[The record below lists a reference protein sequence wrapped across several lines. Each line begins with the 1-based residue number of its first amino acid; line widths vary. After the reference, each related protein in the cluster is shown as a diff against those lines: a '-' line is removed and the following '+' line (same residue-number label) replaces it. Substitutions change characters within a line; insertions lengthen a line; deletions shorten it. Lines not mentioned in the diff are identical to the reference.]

1 MNYDLK
7 DKISIVTGGAQG
19 LGRAIA
25 IELGRR
31 GSHLIVC
38 DVNLEAAEKVAEEIR
53 ALGRKASAIKVD
65 VSVASDIDRMVDYVF
80 KEFGRIDILVN
91 NAGICQVVTIEK
103 MTEED
108 WDRVM
113 AINLKGVFL
122 CSKAVMRIMK
132 KLGSGRIVNL
142 GSVAGKVGGIA
153 TGANYSVSK
162 AGVICFTK
170 ALARELA
177 PHGITVN
184 AVAPGVIETD
194 MTRGITQ
201 GDFTEYIKTIP
212 LGWIGS
218 AEDVAHAVAFLVS
231 DEARYITGE
240 ILDVNGGM
248 LMD

>member
-1 MNYDLK
+1 MSLMNK
-7 DKISIVTGGAQG
+7 VSIVTGGAQG
-19 LGRAIA
+19 LGKAIA
-25 IELGRR
+25 LELARK
-31 GSHLIVC
+31 GSHLVVG
-38 DVNLEAAEKVAEEIR
+38 DVNLEAAQRVTEEVH
-53 ALGRKASAIKVD
+53 ALGRRSLALRVD
-65 VSVASDIDRMVDYVF
+65 VSNARDVNEMADRVV

-91 NAGICQVVTIEK
+91 NAGICQVISIEE

-113 AINLKGVFL
+113 NVNLKGVFL
-122 CSKAVMRIMK
+122 SSRAVMGVMK
-132 KLGSGRIVNL
+132 KQRSGRIVNM

-177 PHGITVN
+177 PYGVTVN

-201 GDFTEYIKTIP
+201 GDFTDYLKAIP
-212 LGWIGS
+212 LGTIGS
-218 AEDVAHAVAFLVS
+218 AEDVSHAVAFLVS

>member
-1 MNYDLK
+1 MNK
-7 DKISIVTGGAQG
+7 VSIVTGGAQG
-19 LGRAIA
+19 LGKAIA
-25 IELGRR
+25 LELARK
-31 GSHLIVC
+31 GSHLVVG
-38 DVNLEAAEKVAEEIR
+38 DVNLEAAQRVTEEVH
-53 ALGRKASAIKVD
+53 ALGRRALALRVD
-65 VSVASDIDRMVDYVF
+65 VSKATDVNEMADRVV

-91 NAGICQVVTIEK
+91 NAGICQVISIEA

-113 AINLKGVFL
+113 NVNLKGVFL
-122 CSKAVMRIMK
+122 SSRAVMGVMK
-132 KLGSGRIVNL
+132 KQRSGRIVNM

-177 PHGITVN
+177 PYGVTVN

-201 GDFTEYIKTIP
+201 GDFTDYLKAIP
-212 LGWIGS
+212 LGTIGS
-218 AEDVAHAVAFLVS
+218 AEDVSHAVAFLVS

>member
-1 MNYDLK
+1 MSLK
-7 DKISIVTGGAQG
+7 DKVSIVTGGAQG
-19 LGRAIA
+19 LGKAIA
-25 IELGRR
+25 LELARR
-31 GSHLIVC
+31 GSHLIIC
-38 DVNLEAAEKVAEEIR
+38 DVNFEAAQKVTEEIR
-53 ALGRKASAIKVD
+53 ALGRRSLSLKVD
-65 VSVASDIDRMVDYVF
+65 VSKMGDVNGMVDRVLQ
-80 KEFGRIDILVN
+80 EFERIDILIN
-91 NAGICQVVTIEK
+91 NAGICQVISIEE

-113 AINLKGVFL
+113 SVNLKGVFL
-122 CSKAVMRIMK
+122 CSKAVMGIMK
-132 KLGSGRIVNL
+132 KRRSGRIVSM
-142 GSVAGKVGGIA
+142 GSISGKLGGIA

-162 AGVICFTK
+162 AGVMCFTK

-177 PHGITVN
+177 PYGITVN

-201 GDFTEYIKTIP
+201 GDFTNYAKTIP
-212 LGWIGS
+212 LGIVGS
-218 AEDVAHAVAFLVS
+218 VEDVAYAVAFLVS

>member
-1 MNYDLK
+1 MSLINK
-7 DKISIVTGGAQG
+7 VSIVTGGAQG
-19 LGRAIA
+19 LGKAIA
-25 IELGRR
+25 LELARK
-31 GSHLIVC
+31 GSHLVVG
-38 DVNLEAAEKVAEEIR
+38 DVNLEAAQRVTEEVR
-53 ALGRKASAIKVD
+53 ALGRRSLALRVD
-65 VSVASDIDRMVDYVF
+65 VSNARDVAEMADRVV

-91 NAGICQVVTIEK
+91 NAGVCQVVTIEK
-103 MTEED
+103 MTEGD

-122 CSKAVMRIMK
+122 CSKAVMSVMK
-132 KLGSGRIVNL
+132 KQRSGRIVNM
-142 GSVAGKVGGIA
+142 GSLAGKVGGIA

-162 AGVICFTK
+162 AGVMCFTK

-177 PHGITVN
+177 PFGVTVN

-201 GDFTEYIKTIP
+201 GDFTNYLKTIP
-212 LGWIGS
+212 LGTIGS
-218 AEDVAHAVAFLVS
+218 AEDVSHAVAFLVS

>member
-1 MNYDLK
+1 MSLMNK
-7 DKISIVTGGAQG
+7 VSIVTGGAQG
-19 LGRAIA
+19 LGKAIA
-25 IELGRR
+25 LELARK
-31 GSHLIVC
+31 GSHLVVG
-38 DVNLEAAEKVAEEIR
+38 DVNLETAQRVTEEVH
-53 ALGRKASAIKVD
+53 ALGRRSLALKVD
-65 VSVASDIDRMVDYVF
+65 VSNARDVSEMADRVV

-122 CSKAVMRIMK
+122 CSKAVMGVMK
-132 KLGSGRIVNL
+132 KQRSGRIVNM
-142 GSVAGKVGGIA
+142 GSLAGKVGGIA

-162 AGVICFTK
+162 AGVMCFTK

-177 PHGITVN
+177 PYGVTVN

-201 GDFTEYIKTIP
+201 GDFTNYLKTIP
-212 LGWIGS
+212 LGTIGS
-218 AEDVAHAVAFLVS
+218 AEDVAYAVTFLAS

-240 ILDVNGGM
+240 TLDVNGGM

>member
-1 MNYDLK
+1 MSLMNK
-7 DKISIVTGGAQG
+7 VSIVTGGAQG

-25 IELGRR
+25 LDLARK
-31 GSHLIVC
+31 GSHLVVG
-38 DVNLEAAEKVAEEIR
+38 DVNLETAQRVTEEVH
-53 ALGRKASAIKVD
+53 ALGRRSLALRVD
-65 VSVASDIDRMVDYVF
+65 VSNARDVSEMADRVV

-103 MTEED
+103 MSEED

-113 AINLKGVFL
+113 AVNLKGVFL
-122 CSKAVMRIMK
+122 CSKAVMGVMK
-132 KLGSGRIVNL
+132 KQRSGRIVNM
-142 GSVAGKVGGIA
+142 GSLAGKVGGIA

-162 AGVICFTK
+162 AGVMCFTK

-177 PHGITVN
+177 PYGVTVN

-201 GDFTEYIKTIP
+201 GDFTNYLKTIP
-212 LGWIGS
+212 LGTIGS
-218 AEDVAHAVAFLVS
+218 AEDVSHAVAFLVS

>member
-1 MNYDLK
+1 MSLMN
-7 DKISIVTGGAQG
+7 KISIVTGGAQG
-19 LGRAIA
+19 LGKAIA
-25 IELGRR
+25 LDLARK
-31 GSHLIVC
+31 GSHLVVG
-38 DVNLEAAEKVAEEIR
+38 DVNLEAAQRVTEEVH
-53 ALGRKASAIKVD
+53 ALGRRSLALRVD
-65 VSVASDIDRMVDYVF
+65 VSNARDVSEMADRVV

-103 MTEED
+103 MSEED

-122 CSKAVMRIMK
+122 CSKAVMGVMK
-132 KLGSGRIVNL
+132 KQRSGRIVNM
-142 GSVAGKVGGIA
+142 GSLAGKVGGIA

-162 AGVICFTK
+162 AGVMCFTK

-177 PHGITVN
+177 PYGVTVN

-201 GDFTEYIKTIP
+201 GDFTNYLKTIP
-212 LGWIGS
+212 LGTIGS
-218 AEDVAHAVAFLVS
+218 AEDVAYAVAFLAS

>member
-1 MNYDLK
+1 MSLMNK
-7 DKISIVTGGAQG
+7 VSIVTGGAQG

-25 IELGRR
+25 LELARK
-31 GSHLIVC
+31 GSHLVVG
-38 DVNLEAAEKVAEEIR
+38 DVNLEAAQRVTEEVH
-53 ALGRKASAIKVD
+53 ALGRRSLALRVD
-65 VSVASDIDRMVDYVF
+65 VSNARDVSEMADRVV

-122 CSKAVMRIMK
+122 CSKAVMGVMK
-132 KLGSGRIVNL
+132 KQRSGRIVNM
-142 GSVAGKVGGIA
+142 GSLAGKVGGIA

-162 AGVICFTK
+162 AGVMCFTK

-177 PHGITVN
+177 PYGVTVN

-201 GDFTEYIKTIP
+201 GDFTNYLKTIP
-212 LGWIGS
+212 LGTIGS
-218 AEDVAHAVAFLVS
+218 AEDVSHAVAFLVS

>member
-1 MNYDLK
+1 MSLRNK
-7 DKISIVTGGAQG
+7 VSIVTGGAQG
-19 LGRAIA
+19 LGKAIVL
-25 IELGRR
+25 ELARKGAQLVV
-31 GSHLIVC
+31 G
-38 DVNLEAAEKVAEEIR
+38 DVNLEAAQRVTEEVH
-53 ALGRKASAIKVD
+53 ALGRRALALRVD
-65 VSVASDIDRMVDYVF
+65 VSSASDVNDMADRVV

-113 AINLKGVFL
+113 NVNLKGVFL
-122 CSKAVMRIMK
+122 SSRAVMGVMK
-132 KLGSGRIVNL
+132 RQRSGRIVNM

-177 PHGITVN
+177 PYGVTVN

-201 GDFTEYIKTIP
+201 GDFTDYLKAIP
-212 LGWIGS
+212 LGTIGS
-218 AEDVAHAVAFLVS
+218 AEDVSHAVAFLVS
-231 DEARYITGE
+231 DEAGYITGE

>member
-1 MNYDLK
+1 MSLTNK
-7 DKISIVTGGAQG
+7 VSIVTGGAQG
-19 LGRAIA
+19 LGKAIA
-25 IELGRR
+25 LELARK
-31 GSHLIVC
+31 GSHLVVG
-38 DVNLEAAEKVAEEIR
+38 DVNLEAAQRVTEEVH
-53 ALGRKASAIKVD
+53 ALGRRSLALRVD
-65 VSVASDIDRMVDYVF
+65 VSNARDVNEMADRVV

-91 NAGICQVVTIEK
+91 NAGICQVISIEE

-113 AINLKGVFL
+113 NVNLKGVFL
-122 CSKAVMRIMK
+122 SSRAVMGVMK
-132 KLGSGRIVNL
+132 KQRSGRIVNM
-142 GSVAGKVGGIA
+142 GSIAGKVGGIA

-177 PHGITVN
+177 PYGVTVN

-201 GDFTEYIKTIP
+201 GDFTDYLKAIP
-212 LGWIGS
+212 LGTIGS
-218 AEDVAHAVAFLVS
+218 AEDVSHAVAFLVS